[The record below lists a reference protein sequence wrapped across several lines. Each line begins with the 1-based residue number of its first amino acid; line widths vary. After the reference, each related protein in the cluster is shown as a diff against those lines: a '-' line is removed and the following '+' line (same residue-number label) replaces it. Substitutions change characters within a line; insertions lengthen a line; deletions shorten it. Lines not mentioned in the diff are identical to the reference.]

1 MLVVLLVAAM
11 LMVLVVEEVLLLG
24 LLFDLLNDLLDRD
37 AAAAVGLRH
46 AAVNHDALNRRETRR
61 YRSICR

>member
-11 LMVLVVEEVLLLG
+11 LMVLVVEEVHLLG

-37 AAAAVGLRH
+37 AAAAVGLCS
-46 AAVNHDALNRRETRR
+46 TP
-61 YRSICR
+61 

>member
-24 LLFDLLNDLLDRD
+24 LFDLLNDLLDRD